1 MQLKHGPGKR
11 IIAFVMTLVTVCMTL
26 SSAVQPGVTDVSIAS
41 SRTIDPVTTDQIAH
55 SLGTEW
61 HGTGPRVVDFGPVDP
76 AAPIA
81 GMDQWL
87 QTKATAASAAVR
99 PRSAVTARRKLV
111 VIRAA
116 FSDQTM
122 QRFTDA
128 ELRTLWFDPINVL
141 FDKMSN
147 GNFGGWD
154 VTIVPQVV
162 LENPKSDYTVIDS
175 ADATALYNDDTNNIQ
190 DFIDDTLA
198 VSDEPSLEPLIE
210 AADTVVIIAANAVVG
225 NAARIRAFNSRSR
238 EFDFPFPDLADDRNF
253 VFIDEGGNRDS
264 QLQWGSLAHE
274 LAHALQAYA
283 GPSAWAISH
292 PSNYESEF
300 ELLDANYPGH
310 IGAYLKGVT
319 MADWQPAGQTIT
331 ISSEGKTQ
339 SDRYCLNPI
348 ELDYRTNPTPQILKI
363 NITESLYYLVSVRY
377 EINGDELNSWDT
389 SNRGIPDQGVLIE
402 RVITGGTQWDD
413 VDGDGMND
421 SGETDSWRVI
431 VRGPPTAG
439 VQDKDKLWAVG
450 QTFSNMTD
458 GSTSNLADGV
468 SINVVSAPSSAPMQ
482 RCVQVTFGAGSTQPD
497 VGIRPWR
504 QAPGETYETTD
515 IWIDSP
521 LNGYGTFRYGT
532 WNDLDGNAV
541 PRGNGDDPAI
551 GSINRLYARVHNF
564 GSANATNV
572 KVQFQN
578 TDPLGVGVNGATW
591 VNSGLVVDSSRFPA
605 LANMPPHSYTD
616 VYLEWT
622 PTVTLSEEQIAAGNF
637 DFHTCVRV
645 TMTTVAGETI
655 TGNQDG
661 DQEQENIRNF
671 EATPEV
677 SPVFTHSF
685 DLKNDSISRSK
696 LLHLST
702 DSTIPEG
709 WKVDIN
715 NAVTDVSI
723 PPSGVVTIPV
733 TVTAQGTSVIGS
745 QFTLSIGVISNT
757 LLINNSLG
765 TDPLDRTHPAELE
778 VGGFD
783 FTVNVR
789 SPTDIACQAYGR
801 GTRIEVNGA
810 LDGFEGIHQAGTPL
824 RAYAQLYD
832 TYKNP
837 IPLDDRAKADVGA
850 NGAFVA
856 NFTTVTDQKGTSAL
870 PVYTRCLFPGTHLL
884 GTSSTDFVPIDFGS
898 FPPTP
903 TAEPW
908 LGSQFHFSG
917 SLNQFLPPVSKY
929 SDQVAFGAP
938 GARQF
943 GCLAGRCPILT
954 NGVHGRAVE
963 FNDST
968 DSFLLSNSNLSLGNV
983 YSVSLWAR
991 RLSYNR
997 AETLLSHGNTLL
1009 QGKLFNMGFNESG
1022 NFVCSTYGDDVVST
1036 RRIQDT
1042 DWHQYQ
1048 CDIDGSDRSLIID
1061 GQLDTLASS
1070 ALSAAYSVNSFV
1082 LIGRRADRTDSFLG
1096 VIDEVN
1102 IFQSL
1107 SSDADQLFTK
1117 PGFDIAGY
1125 TPTSH
1130 LTFDDVAITQGTN
1143 TLQCAGAACPVVTYP
1158 SSSASFRPSERIA
1171 VMQLQQNRAL
1181 TVTSSAAAAA
1191 GTDSTLQFWG
1201 RFDSLTT
1208 LGPLVSQSQVNRPRV
1223 YISAPGVITYSGV
1236 SYSWPTESSG
1246 SYLNSFD
1253 WHHYAFVKAGT
1264 TLAIYIDGNRV
1275 AEGPAPMG
1283 LFPFR
1288 VASTTSLSVGFNDG
1302 GTGGE
1307 LAAFEL
1313 HNVALPGAVI
1323 AQRYATGIPLAN
1335 VIPTATLTKSPIPTE
1350 TSTPTATPV
1359 GTGTSTRT
1367 PTLALLFRTRTEVS
1381 GRATTTAIAVKNAT
1395 ETQAIPATQTKQAV
1409 INNTAVAGIATK
1421 WAKIDL
1427 TEQAMQRTAT
1437 AGAIKALTRTP
1448 TPVRIVFTSIPK
1460 IPTITMVPSLT
1471 RTRTGTATITPNDK
1485 FTATASKTP
1494 LPSATDKPSVTPT
1507 ATASLTPTAQA
1518 TRTRL
1523 ATWTASPSPTVPANP
1538 TEVVISATPSR
1549 TATRTVTRVPNPLG
1563 LAVVSFMELPFA
1575 IRSRALQYIVDNKLS
1590 VGADW
1595 ATTYL
1600 GNDVIPYYRPD
1611 IGNTDPAYYEVS
1623 VYSDVTRLKPAGFII
1638 LTNQFAGNQAEAQVT
1653 PHDYPIAH
1661 WDSKGTAPSAYLLR
1675 SLVASNGSVK
1685 LWKLDTL
1692 SYLAVQDNRITSRI
1706 GNVPAL
1712 IQGLGQQTFDTY
1724 SSGENALSELAYVP
1738 NNSSQLDDSKYTY
1751 SGAVVT
1757 TKGPQKKDIKGI
1769 WSYTDFPVED
1779 NFDGYRTQYT
1789 DAFTPLINQLRNNA
1803 SALWAVE
1810 QRQTPADGL
1819 MSIPAP
1825 ASATTRVGIP
1835 IRGITSSMMRVID
1848 PNGIFSAAP
1857 TLTTAGDF
1865 STLNVTTRALRTG
1878 EYPTGSVKFSDGNG
1892 NSLEYVFQLID
1903 NNTTRI
1909 VPPAGMQR
1917 STSRAWSG
1925 WNIWAAGT
1933 SVEQRNYNQFNAG
1946 SCASGCGPT
1955 AWMMLFGWADA
1966 KSVYPPVTGQIWR
1979 RWNIYRAGGNNTG
1992 SAVSPDVGSVPGGVA
2007 HNTVYAGHEENAIR
2021 YIRNQVDTFCAGS
2034 SGATAPW
2041 DMDDARYYLSYVGTG
2056 TGLTESHN
2064 VVGYHEDRLKSYARN
2079 EIRYNGR
2086 PVVIGTGWLT
2096 HYPLAWQYRF
2106 RTRPEAWDEGWFD
2119 GDDVVYEEQFYVN
2132 SGWGGTG
2139 NGWVSAST
2147 WFAGRINP

>member
-1 MQLKHGPGKR
+1 MQLRYGHGKR
-11 IIAFVMTLVTVCMTL
+11 IIAFVMLVVTVFGML
-26 SSAVQPGVTDVSIAS
+26 FGAVQPGAPAVSKAS
-41 SRTIDPVTTDQIAH
+41 SRTIDAATTDIIAH

-87 QTKATAASAAVR
+87 QTKATAASAAAR

-111 VIRAA
+111 VVRAA
-116 FSDQTM
+116 FSNQTT

-128 ELRTLWFDPINVL
+128 ELMTEWFDPINVL
-141 FDKMSN
+141 FSKMSN

-154 VTIVPQVV
+154 VSIVPQVV
-162 LENPKSDYTVIDS
+162 LDNPKSDYTVTDS
-175 ADATALYNDDTNNIQ
+175 AGATALYNDDTDNIQ

-210 AADTVVIIAANAVVG
+210 AADTVVIIAANA
-225 NAARIRAFNSRSR
+225 NAARIRAFNSKSR

-253 VFIDEGGNRDS
+253 VFIDEGGTRDS
-264 QLQWGSLAHE
+264 QLQWGALAHE
-274 LAHALQAYA
+274 LAHALQAYS
-283 GPSAWAISH
+283 GSSAWAIAH
-292 PSNYESEF
+292 PSNYNSSF

-319 MADWQPAGQTIT
+319 MASWQPAGQTIT
-331 ISSEGKTQ
+331 VSSDGKTQ
-339 SDRYCLNPI
+339 ADQYCLNPI
-348 ELDYRTNPTPQILKI
+348 ELDYHTNPTPQILKI

-377 EINGDELNSWDT
+377 EINGDELNSWNT

-413 VDGDGMND
+413 IDGDGMND

-439 VQDKDKLWAVG
+439 VQDKNKLWAVG
-450 QTFSNMTD
+450 QTFNNAND
-458 GSTSNLADGV
+458 GSSSNLADGL
-468 SINVVSAPSSAPMQ
+468 SINVVSAPASAPMQ
-482 RCVQVTFGAGSTQPD
+482 RCVRVTFGAGSTQPD

-532 WNDLDGNAV
+532 WNDLDNNSV

-591 VNSGLVVDSSRFPA
+591 VNSGPVVDSSRFPA

-622 PTVTLSEEQIAAGNF
+622 PTVTLSAEQIAAGTF

-645 TMTTVAGETI
+645 TMATVAGETI

-661 DQEQENIRNF
+661 DQEQENIQNF

-677 SPVFTHSF
+677 SPVFIHAF
-685 DLKNDSISRSK
+685 DLKNDSISRTK
-696 LLHLST
+696 LFHLST

-709 WKVDIN
+709 WQVDIN
-715 NAVTDVSI
+715 NTVTDISI

-745 QFTLSIGVISNT
+745 QFTLSIGVISDT
-757 LLINNSLG
+757 LLTNSRLG
-765 TDPLDRTHPAELE
+765 LDPLDRTHPAELE

-789 SPTDIACQAYGR
+789 SPTDIACRAYGR

-832 TYKNP
+832 TNKNP

-856 NFTTVTDQKGTSAL
+856 NFTTITDQKGTSAL

-903 TAEPW
+903 TTEPW

-917 SLNQFLPPVSKY
+917 SLNQFLPPGSTY

-943 GCLAGRCPILT
+943 GCLAGRCPIFT

-968 DSFLLSNSNLSLGNV
+968 DSYLLSSSNLALGSI
-983 YSVSLWAR
+983 YSVSVWAR
-991 RLSYNR
+991 RMSYNR
-997 AETLLSHGNTLL
+997 AETLISHGNTLL
-1009 QGKLFNMGFNESG
+1009 QGKLFNMGFTESG
-1022 NFVCSTYGDDVVST
+1022 NLVCSTYGDDVVST
-1036 RRIQDT
+1036 RRILDT

-1061 GQLDTLASS
+1061 GQLDTRPSS
-1070 ALSAAYSVNSFV
+1070 TSAGAYSVNSFV
-1082 LIGRRADRTDSFLG
+1082 LIGRRADRADSFLG

-1102 IFQSL
+1102 FFQSL

-1158 SSSASFRPSERIA
+1158 SSYALYRLSERIA
-1171 VMQLQQNRAL
+1171 VMQLQQNRAM

-1236 SYSWPTESSG
+1236 SYSWPTVWSG
-1246 SYLNSFD
+1246 GYVNIYD
-1253 WHHYAFVKAGT
+1253 WHHYAFVKAGA
-1264 TLAIYIDGNRV
+1264 TLAIYVDGNRV
-1275 AEGPAPMG
+1275 AEGPAPVG
-1283 LFPFR
+1283 LLPFR
-1288 VASTTSLSVGFNDG
+1288 VANTASLSIGFNDG
-1302 GTGGE
+1302 ATGGE

-1313 HNVALPGAVI
+1313 HNSALPGAVI

-1335 VIPTATLTKSPIPTE
+1335 VIPTATLTDSPVPTA

-1359 GTGTSTRT
+1359 GTGTATRT
-1367 PTLALLFRTRTEVS
+1367 PTLALLLRTRTEMS
-1381 GRATTTAIAVKNAT
+1381 GRATATAIAVKNAT
-1395 ETQAIPATQTKQAV
+1395 ETKAIPATQTKQAI
-1409 INNTAVAGIATK
+1409 INNTAIAEIATK
-1421 WAKIDL
+1421 WAKIEL
-1427 TEQAMQRTAT
+1427 TEQIMQKTAT
-1437 AGAIKALTRTP
+1437 AAAIKALTQTP
-1448 TPVRIVFTSIPK
+1448 TPARIVFTSIPK
-1460 IPTITMVPSLT
+1460 IPTITMVASLT
-1471 RTRTGTATITPNDK
+1471 FTRTGTATHTPNSK
-1485 FTATASKTP
+1485 FTATASHTP
-1494 LPSATDKPSVTPT
+1494 LPKATDNPSVTPT
-1507 ATASLTPTAQA
+1507 VTESLTLTAQP

-1549 TATRTVTRVPNPLG
+1549 TATYTVTRVPNPLG
-1563 LAVVSFMELPFA
+1563 LTVVSFTELPFA
-1575 IRSRALQYIVDNKLS
+1575 IRSRALQYIVDNRAS

-1595 ATTYL
+1595 AATYL
-1600 GNDVIPYYRPD
+1600 GNDVIIYYRPD
-1611 IGNTDPAYYEVS
+1611 IGSTDPAYYEVS
-1623 VYSDVTRLKPAGFII
+1623 VYSDVTRLKPVGFII
-1638 LTNQFAGNQAEAQVT
+1638 LTNQFAGNQTEAQLT

-1661 WDSKGTAPSAYLLR
+1661 WDSKGTAPSAYLLK
-1675 SLVASNGSVK
+1675 SLVATNGTVK

-1692 SYLAVQDNRITSRI
+1692 SYLAIQSNRITSRI

-1712 IQGLGQQTFDTY
+1712 IQGLGQQTFDAY
-1724 SSGENALSELAYVP
+1724 SSGDNALSELAYVP
-1738 NNSSQLDDSKYTY
+1738 NNPFQNDDSKYTY

-1757 TKGPQKKDIKGI
+1757 TKGPQKKDIKGV
-1769 WSYTDFPVED
+1769 WSYTDFPVEE
-1779 NFDGYRTQYT
+1779 NFAGYAAQYT
-1789 DAFTPLINQLRNNA
+1789 DAFAPLISQLRSNA
-1803 SALWAVE
+1803 SAMWAVE
-1810 QRQTPADGL
+1810 QRQTPADGI

-1825 ASATTRVGIP
+1825 ASSTTRVAIP
-1835 IRGITSSMMRVID
+1835 VRGITTSMMRVID
-1848 PNGIFSAAP
+1848 PNGIFSTAP
-1857 TLTTAGDF
+1857 ALTVTGDF
-1865 STLNVTTRALRTG
+1865 STLTVTTRALRSG
-1878 EYPTGSVKFSDGNG
+1878 EYPTGSVKFTDGSG

-1909 VPPAGMQR
+1909 VAPAGSQ
-1917 STSRAWSG
+1917 SRAPRSWSG
-1925 WNIWAAGT
+1925 WNTWAAGT
-1933 SVEQRNYNQFNAG
+1933 AAEQRNYNQFNAG

-1966 KSVYPPVTGQIWR
+1966 KSVYPPVTGQTWK

-1992 SAVSPDVGSVPGGVA
+1992 SAVSPDVGTVPGGVA
-2007 HNTVYAGHEENAIR
+2007 HNTIYAGNEENAVR
-2021 YIRNQVDTFCAGS
+2021 YIRSQVDTFCAGS

-2064 VVGYHEDRLKSYARN
+2064 VVGYHEDRLKNYARN
-2079 EIRYNGR
+2079 EIATNRR

-2096 HYPLAWQYRF
+2096 HYPLAWQYRY
-2106 RTRPEAWDEGWFD
+2106 RTRPEDWDEGWFD

-2139 NGWVSAST
+2139 NGWVSAGT